1 MTNSIAQTN
10 KTAFEKVIN
19 ELAPRKLTDNEMATF
34 IAVCADQDLDPLL
47 GEIYPVEQPGS
58 GPMPGRIIPL
68 VGVDG
73 WIKVANRHP
82 EFDGVEFSYSTTSI
96 TMDGAKPCPE
106 WCECIIYRKDK
117 NHPTKVR
124 EYLDEVFQDEADHW
138 LKTTKRQLRHKALA
152 QTARVAFGLQG
163 VATEA
168 PELTAA
174 QPQPEKPKMGLV
186 RNMTAPA
193 EAEVAEA
200 APAVVEAAEAEVA
213 EAAPA
218 VVEVAPVFDTAAV
231 KLMRQLEKVVAKAMS
246 LNAPKSAYSFVNK
259 RYSGADLEAAVKY
272 LDAAFAAREDSD
284 VQGS

>member
-200 APAVVEAAEAEVA
+200 APAVVE
-213 EAAPA
+213 
-218 VVEVAPVFDTAAV
+218 VAPVFDTAAV